1 LFYTFVW
8 ISVLIDSVDND
19 GNQPQQNEAMAQ
31 AMGLISQMSMGFMMS
46 AFSNMAQNL
55 GLF

>member
-1 LFYTFVW
+1 LFYTFVR
-8 ISVLIDSVDND
+8 ISVLIDSDNND